1 MDIQIFRFLQPRL
14 LAVLN
19 ESAWALISSW
29 ALPGLLIIAASV
41 WAQRHKRWKTLG
53 LCLACGLLGE
63 SLNSHLIKPI
73 FALPRPCLSEGLS
86 LLQRCSST
94 YSMPSSHAVSIVA
107 GLLPLAWAWRSA
119 APALAFSG
127 AIFIISRIA
136 LGMHWPSDLIVG
148 ALVGMAIGILG
159 ITAQKRFAAR

>member
-1 MDIQIFRFLQPRL
+1 MDVQIFRFLQPLL

-19 ESAWALISSW
+19 EPAWVLISSW
-29 ALPGLLIIAASV
+29 ALPGLLIIAGSI
-41 WAQRHKRWKTLG
+41 WAQRHKQWKTLA
-53 LCLACGLLGE
+53 LCLACGLLAE
-63 SLNSHLIKPI
+63 TLNSHLIKPI

-119 APALAFSG
+119 APVFVFSG
-127 AIFIISRIA
+127 GLFIISRIA

-148 ALVGMAIGILG
+148 ALIGSGIGLLG
-159 ITAQKRFAAR
+159 ISAQKRFAAR